1 VRRVGELLSSMLPP
15 SSGAQDLLPMLRVWP
30 AAVGG
35 AIAREARPARMAA
48 DGTLV
53 VHVTS
58 SVWASEL
65 TLMAGP
71 ISEKLAAAL
80 GRPAPPLRF
89 QVGPVPQP
97 AEAAPPSPVSSVAT
111 AAAERLASQVA
122 DGELREAV
130 EAALRRALVRS
141 GEPPDS
147 A

>member
-1 VRRVGELLSSMLPP
+1 VRRVGELIGSMLPP
-15 SSGAQDLLPMLRVWP
+15 TSGAEQLLPVLRAWP
-30 AAVGG
+30 AAVG
-35 AIAREARPARMAA
+35 AVIAREARPARMAA

-58 SVWASEL
+58 SLWASEL

-71 ISEKLAAAL
+71 ISEKLAVAL
-80 GRPAPPLRF
+80 QRPAPPLRF

-97 AEAAPPSPVSSVAT
+97 ALEESPPPVSSLAT
-111 AAAERLASQVA
+111 AAAAELAAEVA